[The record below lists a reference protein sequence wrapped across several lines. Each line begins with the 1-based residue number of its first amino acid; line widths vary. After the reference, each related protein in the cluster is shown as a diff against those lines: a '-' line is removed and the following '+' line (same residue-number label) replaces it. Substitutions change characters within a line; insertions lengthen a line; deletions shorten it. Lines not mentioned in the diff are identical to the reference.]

1 MSTETDDRGHETT
14 AGERRLHDGRG
25 KFAPGNPGRPKG
37 SRHVV
42 LKMLDE
48 IGDENAKAVWLKA
61 IELAINGDTVAQ
73 KLVLDRVMPGR
84 KMNPV
89 KIDLPA
95 KIETTADVVDAMMR
109 VTTAVARGEISP
121 DEGQAVKDVLEGA
134 RRAIETH
141 TLARRLALIEQR
153 MGGSQALAL
162 PYSEAE
168 DER

>member
-14 AGERRLHDGRG
+14 TGERRLHDTRG

-42 LKMLDE
+42 SRMLDE
-48 IGDENAKAVWLKA
+48 FGDKHALEVWEKCR
-61 IELAINGDTVAQ
+61 ELAMAGDVDAMRLWMQRTQPPQ
-73 KLVLDRVMPGR
+73 KFR
-84 KMNPV
+84 PV
-89 KIDLPA
+89 TIDLPER
-95 KIETTADVVDAMMR
+95 IETTADVVDAMMR

-141 TLARRLALIEQR
+141 QLGQRLALIEQR
-153 MGGSQALAL
+153 MGGSQALAV
-162 PYSEAE
+162 PYSEVE